1 MERRETNRA
10 NQLAVEPQYVK
21 GVKLI
26 DIDTTISEYMVNTIV
41 PDLEENNNKIKV
53 PLIYGNAERWT
64 NARKHTNTFNNVQT
78 KLY

>member
-1 MERRETNRA
+1 MQKNETNRA

-41 PDLEENNNKIKV
+41 PDLEENSNKIKV

-64 NARKHTNTFNNVQT
+64 NARKQGYTFNNVQT